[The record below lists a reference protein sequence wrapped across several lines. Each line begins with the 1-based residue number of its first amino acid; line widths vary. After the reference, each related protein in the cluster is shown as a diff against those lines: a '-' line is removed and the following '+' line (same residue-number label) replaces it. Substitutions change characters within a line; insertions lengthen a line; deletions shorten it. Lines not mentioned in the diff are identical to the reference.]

1 MLPFYHRPVMLDEV
15 IAGLDLKPGGVYF
28 DGTVGGGG
36 HSFAILESDPTVRV
50 IGTDRDEEAIE
61 AASERLRP
69 FEGRFQLFKSDYRRY
84 SEVLRRAGA
93 DKLDGVLLD
102 LGISSHQIDDEERG
116 FSYRKAS
123 APLDMRMDRQS
134 GFTAEDVVN
143 DYAEEKLFRILRDYG
158 EERFAGAI
166 ARNIVRERERSRIT
180 TCGALSDIVEESIPV
195 KFRSPACARQT
206 FQAIRIEVNGEL
218 PGYHQYWNYAVRKGY
233 SGTAVFTKKEPL
245 SVTYGIGIEEHDQEG
260 RVITCEFDDFYFVT
274 VYTPNSQNELARLDY
289 RMKWEDDFRAYLKK
303 LEEAK
308 PVIVTGDMNVAHR
321 EIDLKNPK
329 TNRRNAGFTDE
340 ERQKFTEL
348 LDAGFIDTFRYFYP
362 EQTGIYSWWSYRFS
376 ARAKNAGWRIDYFC
390 VSESLKDR
398 LEDAKILTDVMGS
411 DHCPVEL
418 DLK

>member
-36 HSFAILESDPTVRV
+36 HSFAILESDPTVRL

-218 PGYHQYWNYAVRKGY
+218 TGLRECIKGLVRHLKPGGRICILTFHSLEDRIV
-233 SGTAVFTKKEPL
+233 KE
-245 SVTYGIGIEEHDQEG
+245 
-260 RVITCEFDDFYFVT
+260 
-274 VYTPNSQNELARLDY
+274 
-289 RMKWEDDFRAYLKK
+289 
-303 LEEAK
+303 
-308 PVIVTGDMNVAHR
+308 
-321 EIDLKNPK
+321 
-329 TNRRNAGFTDE
+329 
-340 ERQKFTEL
+340 
-348 LDAGFIDTFRYFYP
+348 TFRELQSSCTCP
-362 EQTGIYSWWSYRFS
+362 
-376 ARAKNAGWRIDYFC
+376 KDLPVC
-390 VSESLKDR
+390 VCGKRKE
-398 LEDAKILTDVMGS
+398 
-411 DHCPVEL
+411 VEL
-418 DLK
+418 VNKKPITASAEETEQNSRSKCAKLRIARKIDAE

>member
-36 HSFAILESDPTVRV
+36 HSFAILESDPTVRL

-69 FEGRFQLFKSDYRRY
+69 FEGRSQLIKSDYRRY

-218 PGYHQYWNYAVRKGY
+218 TGLRECIKGLVRHLKPGGRICILTFHSLEDRIV
-233 SGTAVFTKKEPL
+233 KE
-245 SVTYGIGIEEHDQEG
+245 
-260 RVITCEFDDFYFVT
+260 
-274 VYTPNSQNELARLDY
+274 
-289 RMKWEDDFRAYLKK
+289 
-303 LEEAK
+303 
-308 PVIVTGDMNVAHR
+308 
-321 EIDLKNPK
+321 
-329 TNRRNAGFTDE
+329 
-340 ERQKFTEL
+340 
-348 LDAGFIDTFRYFYP
+348 TFRELQSSCTCP
-362 EQTGIYSWWSYRFS
+362 
-376 ARAKNAGWRIDYFC
+376 KDLPVC
-390 VSESLKDR
+390 VCGKRKE
-398 LEDAKILTDVMGS
+398 
-411 DHCPVEL
+411 VEL
-418 DLK
+418 VNKKPITASAEETEQNSRSKCAKLRIARKIDAE

>member
-36 HSFAILESDPTVRV
+36 HSFAILESDPTVRL

-218 PGYHQYWNYAVRKGY
+218 TGLRECIKGLVRHLKPGGRICILTFHSLEDRIVKETFRELQSSCTCPKDLPVCVCGK
-233 SGTAVFTKKEPL
+233 KKE
-245 SVTYGIGIEEHDQEG
+245 
-260 RVITCEFDDFYFVT
+260 
-274 VYTPNSQNELARLDY
+274 
-289 RMKWEDDFRAYLKK
+289 
-303 LEEAK
+303 
-308 PVIVTGDMNVAHR
+308 
-321 EIDLKNPK
+321 
-329 TNRRNAGFTDE
+329 
-340 ERQKFTEL
+340 
-348 LDAGFIDTFRYFYP
+348 
-362 EQTGIYSWWSYRFS
+362 
-376 ARAKNAGWRIDYFC
+376 
-390 VSESLKDR
+390 
-398 LEDAKILTDVMGS
+398 
-411 DHCPVEL
+411 VEL
-418 DLK
+418 VNKKPITASAEETEQNSRSKCAKLRIARKIDAE